1 MAESDASTPERL
13 RALQSRWDSDKTS
26 RVFVQLAEE
35 YRRVGRTEEA
45 LAILAEGLTSNPN
58 YLAAKVVQGRCHLDL
73 GRAKDAIREL
83 EGLIA
88 RDPTQMVAYKLLV
101 EAHLVEGDG
110 EEARKRLRIY
120 SLLNDSDPEI
130 AELRRRIG
138 EVGRKHRDP
147 EDTFVGAL
155 RPEPPPAPAPEA
167 PPALEPAAP
176 PAPRPFTLD
185 DFDRLESEV
194 VAAEPVAAEP
204 PVETPAVF
212 DELPFPELTLDPQRY
227 RAALPPEPIFDLVPP
242 SWRPSPA
249 PSAAPA
255 PQSEAIPWRLEESEG
270 APQSAKPAITALPVA
285 PAFELFD
292 LESAPGPADLDVT
305 GLLGRVSFLPETA
318 APTPLEPEVPATPP
332 LEVSPPESAATVTL
346 GLLYLRQGHLA
357 EAETIFHQV
366 LAREPG
372 NFAAQGGL
380 AEIAVTRR
388 AAFVTEAPA
397 ALEVELSAPPPPPFT
412 PELESVQPVAFSA
425 FDSDLEPEPVIAGGG
440 ETLTAATLLAGFE
453 PTRDGEGPDAQKR
466 YLLRGYLARLR
477 GARGSHVR

>member
-1 MAESDASTPERL
+1 MAESDPSTPERL

-83 EGLIA
+83 EGVIA

-138 EVGRKHRDP
+138 ELGRKHRDP

-155 RPEPPPAPAPEA
+155 RPEPAPAPAPEA
-167 PPALEPAAP
+167 PVAVEPAAP

-185 DFDRLESEV
+185 DFDRPESEV

-204 PVETPAVF
+204 PVETAAVF
-212 DELPFPELTLDPQRY
+212 DELPFPELTLEPQRY
-227 RAALPPEPIFDLVPP
+227 RAALPPEPIFDLSPQAWP
-242 SWRPSPA
+242 S
-249 PSAAPA
+249 APA
-255 PQSEAIPWRLEESEG
+255 PAAALTPPAEDIPWRLEEAESE
-270 APQSAKPAITALPVA
+270 APLQFEEPVVTAPPAAT
-285 PAFELFD
+285 AFELFD
-292 LESAPGPADLDVT
+292 LDSAPGPADLDVT
-305 GLLGRVSFLPETA
+305 GLLGRVS
-318 APTPLEPEVPATPP
+318 TPP
-332 LEVSPPESAATVTL
+332 EPAATVTL

-357 EAETIFHQV
+357 EAEAMFHEV

-380 AEIAVTRR
+380 AEIAITRR
-388 AAFVTEAPA
+388 AALVTQAPA
-397 ALEVELSAPPPPPFT
+397 DLDVQPAFPLETEPLTEVEAEVELPAPPPPFT
-412 PELESVQPVAFSA
+412 PAPEAARPVAFTA
-425 FDSDLEPEPVIAGGG
+425 FDSDLEPEPVLTA
-440 ETLTAATLLAGFE
+440 EEEPLTAASLLVGFE
-453 PTRDGEGPDAQKR
+453 PTRDGEGPEAQKR